1 MSPMRLVHTAS
12 AGADFQLPGVMTP
25 VYFEQSGVVAW
36 RSMSGDWFGVPLLEW
51 IPAERKIYETLSFAV
66 ILDYAS
72 SPGGLAR
79 LRRQVIRAIP
89 AGKVR
94 PRKLEQLKGGRA

>member
-1 MSPMRLVHTAS
+1 MSALRLVYTAS
-12 AGADFQLPGVMTP
+12 ADADFHLPGVMTP
-25 VYFEQSGVVAW
+25 VYFERSGIVAW
-36 RSMSGDWFGVPLLEW
+36 RSMSGDWFGVPLLDW
-51 IPAERKIYETLSFAV
+51 IPAEREVYERLSFAV

-79 LRRQVIRAIP
+79 LRRQVIRAVP

>member
-25 VYFEQSGVVAW
+25 VYFEQSGMVAW
-36 RSMSGDWFGVPLLEW
+36 LTMSGDWVGVPLLDW
-51 IPAERKIYETLSFAV
+51 LPAERGVYEKLSFAV

-79 LRRQVIRAIP
+79 LRRQVIRAVP
-89 AGKVR
+89 AEKVR